1 MNTYVA
7 RLLAKPEQVQK
18 VIDSLPQSCDPSAE
32 LQVAEKGSHTLSD
45 KLSENLEEIKSGEKP
60 DGDQE
65 YMNSNDQPLTT
76 PKKVEKGSKAGM
88 NKSPREPAHQ
98 ETTKQAVVTPD
109 Q

>member
-1 MNTYVA
+1 M
-7 RLLAKPEQVQK
+7 QK

-32 LQVAEKGSHTLSD
+32 LQVVEKGSHTLSD
-45 KLSENLEEIKSGEKP
+45 KSSQYHEESKNGEKP
-60 DGDQE
+60 YGDQE

-98 ETTKQAVVTPD
+98 ETTEQAEVTPD